1 MKTEVLSR
9 ALTLGAAPCF
19 MSPMNA
25 LQPRAKAPQAEPPFV
40 LRRPAEP
47 TPLVFASPHSGRRYP
62 DDLLAASALDDRAIR
77 KSEDAF
83 VDDLIEAAVDHG
95 AAVIACSVARAYVDV
110 NREPWELDPAMFE
123 DDLPPFARA
132 QTARVQAGLGSIA
145 RVVAEGQEIYARKLT
160 FAEAETRIDAVH
172 RPYHEALSALI
183 AEAKARFGTAVLI
196 DWHSMPSAAGRA
208 ESRRGRAKPD
218 VVLGDRHGEACAKP
232 LSDLVR
238 RELEAAGYV
247 VAMNS
252 PYAGGW
258 TTQTYGRPR
267 DGVHALQI
275 ELDRGLYLDERR
287 VEPGSGFAALKA
299 DLERLFAAL
308 ARTDW
313 SALGRR

>member
-1 MKTEVLSR
+1 
-9 ALTLGAAPCF
+9 
-19 MSPMNA
+19 MNA
-25 LQPRAKAPQAEPPFV
+25 LQPRATAPQAEPPFV
-40 LRRPAEP
+40 LRRPAVP

-62 DDLLAASALDDRAIR
+62 DDLLQASALDDRAIR

-83 VDDLIEAAVDHG
+83 VDELIDGAVEHG

-145 RVVAEGQEIYARKLT
+145 KVVAEGQEIYARKLT
-160 FAEAETRIDAVH
+160 FAEAEARIGAVH
-172 RPYHEALSALI
+172 APYHKALAALV
-183 AEAKARFGTAVLI
+183 AEAKARFGLAVLI

-208 ESRRGRAKPD
+208 ESRRGRIKPD
-218 VVLGDRHGEACAKP
+218 VVLGDRHGEACGRP

-238 RELEAAGYV
+238 RELEAAGYA

-258 TTQTYGRPR
+258 TTQTYGRPK

-287 VEPGSGFAALKA
+287 VEPGAGFAGLKA
-299 DLERLFAAL
+299 DLERLFARLAAADWAAL
-308 ARTDW
+308 HRT
-313 SALGRR
+313 